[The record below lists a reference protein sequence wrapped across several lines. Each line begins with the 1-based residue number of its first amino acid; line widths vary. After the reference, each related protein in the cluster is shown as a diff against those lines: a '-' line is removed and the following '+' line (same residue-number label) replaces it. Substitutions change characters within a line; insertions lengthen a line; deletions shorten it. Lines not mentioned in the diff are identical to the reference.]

1 MAAFWLKV
9 IASDHVFYNG
19 NCESLVVPA
28 HDGEVGILPHREAM
42 ILAIQE
48 GELRFRV
55 PGENQYRE
63 AVVGIGIVQVANNRV
78 TVVVDTAE
86 RPEDIDEVRARQALE
101 RAQEQLSSETEYQR
115 ILYVKSIHGPCPQPS
130 ESQPSI
136 RAVNTMDYNRSHYR
150 SHKQRAGRYAV
161 FALYI
166 FYSYSQLLCSTRK
179 SQKSATIG
187 LSSFFGPGQDD
198 LAAAFLVCD
207 GQKFYRKMTRRT
219 TKISSKRSP

>member
-1 MAAFWLKV
+1 MAGFWLKV
-9 IASDHVFYNG
+9 IARDPVFYNG

-101 RAQEQLSSETEYQR
+101 RAQEQLRQ
-115 ILYVKSIHGPCPQPS
+115 KQ
-130 ESQPSI
+130 SI
-136 RAVNTMDYNRSHYR
+136 REYYMSKASMARALSR
-150 SHKQRAGRYAV
+150 LKASQHKGSEYH
-161 FALYI
+161 
-166 FYSYSQLLCSTRK
+166 
-179 SQKSATIG
+179 G
-187 LSSFFGPGQDD
+187 L
-198 LAAAFLVCD
+198 
-207 GQKFYRKMTRRT
+207 
-219 TKISSKRSP
+219 

>member
-78 TVVVDTAE
+78 TVVVDT
-86 RPEDIDEVRARQALE
+86 DEVRARQALE
-101 RAQEQLSSETEYQR
+101 RAQEQLRQ
-115 ILYVKSIHGPCPQPS
+115 KQ
-130 ESQPSI
+130 SI
-136 RAVNTMDYNRSHYR
+136 REYYMSKASMARALSR
-150 SHKQRAGRYAV
+150 LKASQHKGSEYH
-161 FALYI
+161 
-166 FYSYSQLLCSTRK
+166 
-179 SQKSATIG
+179 G
-187 LSSFFGPGQDD
+187 L
-198 LAAAFLVCD
+198 
-207 GQKFYRKMTRRT
+207 
-219 TKISSKRSP
+219 

>member
-19 NCESLVVPA
+19 NSLVVPA

-101 RAQEQLSSETEYQR
+101 RAQEQLRQ
-115 ILYVKSIHGPCPQPS
+115 KQ
-130 ESQPSI
+130 SI
-136 RAVNTMDYNRSHYR
+136 REYYMSKASMARALSR
-150 SHKQRAGRYAV
+150 LKASQHKGSEYH
-161 FALYI
+161 
-166 FYSYSQLLCSTRK
+166 
-179 SQKSATIG
+179 G
-187 LSSFFGPGQDD
+187 L
-198 LAAAFLVCD
+198 
-207 GQKFYRKMTRRT
+207 
-219 TKISSKRSP
+219 